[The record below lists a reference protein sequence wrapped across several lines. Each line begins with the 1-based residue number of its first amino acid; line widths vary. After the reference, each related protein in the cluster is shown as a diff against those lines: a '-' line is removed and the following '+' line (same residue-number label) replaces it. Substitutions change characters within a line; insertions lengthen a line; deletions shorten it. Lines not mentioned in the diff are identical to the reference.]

1 MDVIQIATMC
11 HEVNKLWCEANGDFS
26 QKNWELAEDWQRESA
41 VKGVQFR
48 IDNPDAGHDAQHNSW
63 MKEKVDQGWVYGEVK
78 DPEAKTH
85 PCIVPFD
92 QLPEFQQKKDALFC
106 AVVDALKPHVL
117 KTKGMTF
124 GDAIKAAK
132 AGLKVARSGWNGAG
146 MYAYYVP
153 GGNYASQTEHAK
165 KEFGETTP
173 YRPYWALKTAQNDVA
188 TWAPSGSDSL
198 ADDWMI
204 VE

>member
-1 MDVIQIATMC
+1 MEAAIDVLKSKLFQALGEASVCWMKPPESLFDSSRC
-11 HEVNKLWCEANGDFS
+11 NLVGEKLWKEIEFFMTTTPGA
-26 QKNWELAEDWQRESA
+26 LQRIR
-41 VKGVQFR
+41 G
-48 IDNPDAGHDAQHNSW
+48 GT
-63 MKEKVDQGWVYGEVK
+63 G
-78 DPEAKTH
+78 
-85 PCIVPFD
+85 
-92 QLPEFQQKKDALFC
+92 
-106 AVVDALKPHVL
+106 
-117 KTKGMTF
+117 TF
-124 GDAIKAAK
+124 GDAIAAAK
-132 AGLKVARSGWNGAG
+132 AGYKVARKGWNGSG